1 MLLSDM
7 WLIVYILYSVHNYDL
22 LSANES
28 GTCTGILMN
37 NKIMSDQS
45 KTRKASDLDDEKE
58 LEGSNTLSAG
68 ASSSFQFTKQT
79 KREPSMFLRLIESAL
94 LVYNS
99 NTEGNFERDEILRRD
114 LSELDEAIQC
124 DIIAVDDFWGSIGY
138 SLLKNAIKT
147 DLVALVQMLLKYAD
161 QNTVLH
167 LAKDKQLLLFACSND
182 HFEVV
187 KLLLELGADPNL
199 IGTTRDFE
207 GRTCL
212 SIACSN
218 LNLNIVRLLLEKG
231 AGPNLPDLNG
241 VTPLLQATASDRID
255 TMKLLLAHGADT
267 NMVFGIYDAPFIVA
281 CDCNNIKAIR
291 LLLAYGADINAV
303 AKNGDT
309 PLIRAV
315 HRHVPHRGLVQFLLE
330 RGADPSLADKHGKT
344 ALDYAEE
351 GSEVAQLLINAQ
363 LEPILK

>member
-1 MLLSDM
+1 
-7 WLIVYILYSVHNYDL
+7 
-22 LSANES
+22 
-28 GTCTGILMN
+28 
-37 NKIMSDQS
+37 MSDQLNI
-45 KTRKASDLDDEKE
+45 RKAFELDNDQVSG
-58 LEGSNTLSAG
+58 GSSA
-68 ASSSFQFTKQT
+68 ASIHASVQSTKKT
-79 KREPSMFLRLIESAL
+79 KREPCMFLRLIESAL

-99 NTEGNFERDEILRRD
+99 NTEGNFDRDEILRGD

-138 SLLKNAIKT
+138 SLLEKAIKT
-147 DLVALVQMLLKYAD
+147 DLVTLVQMLLKYAD
-161 QNTVLH
+161 QNTVLL

-351 GSEVAQLLINAQ
+351 GSEVAQMLINAQ